1 MPILRFFLGLMV
13 KKNNPQPLPSKHVFT
28 ELLTK
33 KKTDSNIPRLYWISQ
48 SLVTK
53 DETFMHHLL
62 QVFFSL
68 VQFKTRMRL
77 AKRFVYPDLNK
88 KKFSIIYAIHR
99 LSKILLMGTLTQPD
113 GTWLN
118 RSVTHEYHER
128 LVWSDEAAKMD
139 YEHQRF
145 SCLTLK

>member
-13 KKNNPQPLPSKHVFT
+13 KKKQPPAPSLKTCFHRAPH
-28 ELLTK
+28 E

-88 KKFSIIYAIHR
+88 KSSA
-99 LSKILLMGTLTQPD
+99 
-113 GTWLN
+113 
-118 RSVTHEYHER
+118 
-128 LVWSDEAAKMD
+128 
-139 YEHQRF
+139 
-145 SCLTLK
+145 